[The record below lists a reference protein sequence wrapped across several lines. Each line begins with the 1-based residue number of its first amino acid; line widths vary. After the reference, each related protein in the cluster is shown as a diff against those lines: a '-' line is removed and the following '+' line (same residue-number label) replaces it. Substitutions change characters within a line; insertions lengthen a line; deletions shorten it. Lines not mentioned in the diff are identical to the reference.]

1 MIKPLNLTSKGGNN
15 MKKEETDL
23 LKRCGTENPFTV
35 PEGYFANF
43 TEQLMDK
50 LPEREIQP
58 APQLT
63 LWARVKPWVYMA
75 AMFCGLMLSVRMFVG
90 EKETQSPAAGTI
102 GDMEFS
108 EVPDEYIDPIVDQAM
123 MDDYTLYEYLT
134 DADTEIY
141 K

>member
-1 MIKPLNLTSKGGNN
+1 M
-15 MKKEETDL
+15 
-23 LKRCGTENPFTV
+23 
-35 PEGYFANF
+35 
-43 TEQLMDK
+43 
-50 LPEREIQP
+50 
-58 APQLT
+58 
-63 LWARVKPWVYMA
+63 
-75 AMFCGLMLSVRMFVG
+75 
-90 EKETQSPAAGTI
+90 

>member
-1 MIKPLNLTSKGGNN
+1 
-15 MKKEETDL
+15 
-23 LKRCGTENPFTV
+23 
-35 PEGYFANF
+35 
-43 TEQLMDK
+43 MDK
-50 LPEREIQP
+50 LPEREVQP

-75 AMFCGLMLSVRMFVG
+75 AMFCGLMLSIRIFVG
-90 EKETQSPAAGTI
+90 EKEAQSPAAGTM